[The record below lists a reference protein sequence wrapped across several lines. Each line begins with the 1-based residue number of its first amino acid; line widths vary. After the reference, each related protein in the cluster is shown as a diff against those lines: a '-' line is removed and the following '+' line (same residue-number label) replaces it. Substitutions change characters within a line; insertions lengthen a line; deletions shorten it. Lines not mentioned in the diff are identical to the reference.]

1 MGTVERRKAPE
12 DGTAARGTAL
22 REPGAPDL
30 DLPVKGRGVTGRSG
44 LPPARVAGDTAEGTV
59 RRTARDTGRADAA
72 EGGRTASTVPEGGV
86 YRPLWVEEPAR
97 RRRLPDPVRRSAVR
111 AVLFIAVTLLQAMV
125 AFLCT
130 LAGSWLAF
138 PMVVSSVVSTV
149 VATWGALDVWV
160 TRQVWSQRNGVVST
174 PSSTARALRRE
185 RRRARRQE
193 RTAKRAQERIRRR
206 SGAGQLSHS

>member
-1 MGTVERRKAPE
+1 MGTAERREAPE

-22 REPGAPDL
+22 RDPEAPDR
-30 DLPVKGRGVTGRSG
+30 DIPVQARRVTERSGPPVTVAAVGDVAEEVRDSGATRGGVTSR
-44 LPPARVAGDTAEGTV
+44 AE
-59 RRTARDTGRADAA
+59 R
-72 EGGRTASTVPEGGV
+72 EQPQ

-111 AVLFIAVTLLQAMV
+111 AVLLIAVTLLQAMV

-138 PMVVSSVVSTV
+138 PMVISSVVSIV

-160 TRQVWSQRNGVVST
+160 TRQVWNQRNGVVST

-193 RTAKRAQERIRRR
+193 RVAGRAQERIRRR
-206 SGAGQLSHS
+206 SGGAGRLSHS